1 MDDLKEP
8 FIRDDLL
15 AYLRR
20 LFPDRLPE
28 LADTDRQIWF
38 NRGAA
43 EVIRHLAHL
52 HDQQSNNILGT

>member
-1 MDDLKEP
+1 MDDLRQPQVRKETL
-8 FIRDDLL
+8 D
-15 AYLRR
+15 YLKQ

-43 EVIRHLAHL
+43 EVIRHLQHL
-52 HDQQSNNILGT
+52 YDQQQTNILGT